1 MNKCFYKGDMPS
13 VINIGDGHFQKS
25 NFWLGLNKMDP
36 NSIVRNLVYDVYLVD
51 GKWNYIA
58 IYT

>member
-1 MNKCFYKGDMPS
+1 MPS